1 MVDVGNLETLDSL
14 GAKVCF
20 LFSQFSIFWPNSS
33 KQIYSLI
40 KPRLQWRRN
49 VGADTFRH
57 NRVFTTTTN
66 LGRKLRWI
74 RHENCDEMSSQSRVY
89 NGDEFVTNVSAPT
102 FRRNFWISKIFER
115 SSQSDYC
122 QKPLSWPFS
131 GLIFFHWRFSH
142 MMNRMV
148 YSFLRK
154 IYSV

>member
-89 NGDEFVTNVSAPT
+89 NGDEFVTSPETSSYKSYTIRYKKLRLRTVAHLTNYTRIPPPKLIPQVRSVE
-102 FRRNFWISKIFER
+102 KIDVDP
-115 SSQSDYC
+115 Q
-122 QKPLSWPFS
+122 
-131 GLIFFHWRFSH
+131 
-142 MMNRMV
+142 
-148 YSFLRK
+148 
-154 IYSV
+154 